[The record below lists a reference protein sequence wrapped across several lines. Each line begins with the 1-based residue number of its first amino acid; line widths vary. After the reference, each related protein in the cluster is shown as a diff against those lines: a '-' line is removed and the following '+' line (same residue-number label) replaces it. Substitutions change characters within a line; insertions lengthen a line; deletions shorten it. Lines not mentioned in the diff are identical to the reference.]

1 MRIAFLSH
9 EPFWPPSGG
18 GSSEALYLV
27 RELRARGHEVDVFCP
42 PGLPPPDAGL
52 RLFHPPF
59 RGDRQSQGRLLH
71 YPRIIIWLQEALVRE
86 HAAAP
91 YDLVFG
97 QGTIAAVAAGQAG
110 RQLGIPMVFNYL
122 DFLTGWLEG
131 WSLARAASPL
141 LKLLQRYELS
151 LPSRFQ
157 PERILCISDVLA
169 DRFAARG
176 IPRERLKTIRF
187 GADPSLFV
195 RRWREP
201 EDERP
206 LFVLHSSFD
215 HHHLGTIARE
225 AVLAVHARR
234 PDARFRLIGRETP
247 ALKKFI
253 RAVAPIIG
261 RGAIETPGFV
271 PYAQVAESLPSSA
284 VAWIPYES
292 SAGSHAAFLGKL
304 PEYLMLGL
312 PVACTRL
319 QAVSRHFADEPLLS
333 FTDFNGAALAEA
345 MVAWAERP
353 LIERRLLGD
362 AATVRHREDL
372 SWTTLA
378 ERAADA
384 VEELV
389 EAPKTRENPAVFAP
403 AEALAVV

>member
-1 MRIAFLSH
+1 M
-9 EPFWPPSGG
+9 
-18 GSSEALYLV
+18 
-27 RELRARGHEVDVFCP
+27 
-42 PGLPPPDAGL
+42 
-52 RLFHPPF
+52 
-59 RGDRQSQGRLLH
+59 
-71 YPRIIIWLQEALVRE
+71 
-86 HAAAP
+86 
-91 YDLVFG
+91 
-97 QGTIAAVAAGQAG
+97 
-110 RQLGIPMVFNYL
+110 
-122 DFLTGWLEG
+122 
-131 WSLARAASPL
+131 
-141 LKLLQRYELS
+141 
-151 LPSRFQ
+151 
-157 PERILCISDVLA
+157 
-169 DRFAARG
+169 
-176 IPRERLKTIRF
+176 
-187 GADPSLFV
+187 
-195 RRWREP
+195 
-201 EDERP
+201 
-206 LFVLHSSFD
+206 
-215 HHHLGTIARE
+215 
-225 AVLAVHARR
+225 
-234 PDARFRLIGRETP
+234 
-247 ALKKFI
+247 
-253 RAVAPIIG
+253 IG